1 MSYVFRK
8 HRRVE
13 LDCMARISSTTAEPI
28 CDCALVD
35 VSEGGARLAVLAT
48 DMVPDEFLLTFS
60 GSSEVSRRCKVIWR
74 RHDEV
79 GITFVKTIDPVKVM
93 KALRMARLLETPCP

>member
-13 LDCMARISSTTAEPI
+13 LDCMARILSTKAEPI
-28 CDCALVD
+28 CDCALID
-35 VSEGGARLAVLAT
+35 VSQGGARLAVLAS

-60 GSSEVSRRCKVIWR
+60 GSSDVSRRCKTMWR
-74 RHDEV
+74 GHDEV
-79 GITFVKTIDPVKVM
+79 GITFLKTVDTAKAM
-93 KALRMARLLETPCP
+93 KASRIARLLETPCP